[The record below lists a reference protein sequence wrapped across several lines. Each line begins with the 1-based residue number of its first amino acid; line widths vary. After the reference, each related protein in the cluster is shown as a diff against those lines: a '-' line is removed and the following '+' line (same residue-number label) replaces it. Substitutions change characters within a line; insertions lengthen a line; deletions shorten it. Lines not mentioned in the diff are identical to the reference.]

1 MGCNGG
7 SLFGERGKPR
17 GMNRVAGISV
27 TALGVAAL
35 IGTAGCT
42 KTSDG
47 SIVMRKP
54 SFGRILGFGSDEQ
67 PARIVPSETL
77 APEPASPPP
86 ASTAPR
92 RIARSQSSV
101 TIPSMSLTENPPF
114 KQPDPDKPISCR
126 NETGAAGRIRFVCS

>member
-1 MGCNGG
+1 M
-7 SLFGERGKPR
+7 
-17 GMNRVAGISV
+17 AGISV

-35 IGTAGCT
+35 IGTSGCT

-54 SFGRILGFGSDEQ
+54 SFGRILGFGGMGFGGDEQ
-67 PARIVPSETL
+67 PARIVPSQTL
-77 APEPASPPP
+77 DPEPASPMP

-92 RIARSQSSV
+92 RAAQRQSSV

-114 KQPDPDKPISCR
+114 KQSDPDKPISCR
-126 NETGAAGRIRFVCS
+126 NETGAAGRVRFVCS